1 MITNSNNDDERHNGE
16 NMFLRED
23 GYTTIIQ
30 AKAAVDADPQCANK
44 VSCADIMALAARDA
58 VVLVMLI
65 NSNELRCA
73 TITCYN
79 NNNNNKAFNPNKL
92 G

>member
-1 MITNSNNDDERHNGE
+1 MITNPNNDDERHNGE
-16 NMFLRED
+16 NVFLRAD

-30 AKAAVDADPQCANK
+30 AKAAVDADPQCTNK

-65 NSNELRCA
+65 N
-73 TITCYN
+73 
-79 NNNNNKAFNPNKL
+79 
-92 G
+92 